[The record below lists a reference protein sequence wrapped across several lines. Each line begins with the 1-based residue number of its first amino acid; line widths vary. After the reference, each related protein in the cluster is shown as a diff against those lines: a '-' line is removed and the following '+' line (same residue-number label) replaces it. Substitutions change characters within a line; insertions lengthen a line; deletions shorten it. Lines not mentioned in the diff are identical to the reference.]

1 MPKRRDDRQA
11 ESKRILSRL
20 ADEEEAGRNS
30 FVARTAK
37 GAFERVSA
45 KNADRTD
52 PLDYWGTRIGRTI
65 GFLLAV
71 GLVVW
76 LVAYV
81 TRGM

>member
-1 MPKRRDDRQA
+1 MPQRRDDRQA
-11 ESKRILSRL
+11 ESKRILRRL

-30 FVARTAK
+30 FVARTAR
-37 GAFERVSA
+37 GAFDRVSA

-52 PLDYWGTRIGRTI
+52 PLDYWGTRIGRTL
-65 GFLLAV
+65 GFVLAV

-76 LVAYV
+76 LVVYL